1 LLKGAFA
8 VDADLIAGSGG
19 VFDVVVDGSLEYSK
33 HATGEFP
40 DGEALINHLKAS

>member
-1 LLKGAFA
+1 LKGAFA
-8 VDADLIAGSGG
+8 TDAVLIRGSGG

-40 DGEALINHLKAS
+40 DEDTLIRQLTPA